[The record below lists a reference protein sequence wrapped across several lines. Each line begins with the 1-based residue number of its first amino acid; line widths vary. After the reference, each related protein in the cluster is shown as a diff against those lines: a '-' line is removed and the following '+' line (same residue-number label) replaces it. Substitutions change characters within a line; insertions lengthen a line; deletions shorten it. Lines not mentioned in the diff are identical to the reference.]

1 MRTRALVVLVPFLP
15 LVLGACGAKSPP
27 GAPMSAYEASPR
39 SAREEASGGAY
50 GAPKAEA
57 TSDADGETAMP
68 AAPPPATPAGVS
80 ARARSDARPIAPT
93 PTPGGTIKA
102 GEWDDNANFRE
113 YGKWLATEE
122 SQPFH
127 RVDVS
132 ERRFLV
138 VRDAQGK
145 AVPRCRVT
153 VADEKQHQVM
163 LTTTAS
169 GHAVLFPRAEGLQGR
184 DMTASASCE
193 GSTATARFALSE
205 QDGMVDLK
213 LATART
219 LDALGTR
226 ARTIDVAFI
235 LDTTGSMAE
244 EITAVKSTIQKVASS
259 LDGGAVH
266 VRIGMVAFKDRGDAY
281 VTRVY
286 PMTTNLQAF
295 QKDVADIRANGGGD
309 IPESVNEGIHVAL
322 TKLDWGQ
329 DAVAK
334 MAFLVGDAPPHLDY
348 AQDFDY
354 AVDMKDA
361 AHRGIQIVTV
371 AASGMDVL
379 GQIVWRQIAAYTNA
393 TNLFVMRGG
402 AGPQSTGAGDP
413 RSSCGGTQTSYA
425 SGNLDVLILQ
435 KIRQELKSIDRD
447 PTRIAGLGMDESAK
461 PCSERL
467 VARD

>member
-1 MRTRALVVLVPFLP
+1 MRTRALVILVPFLP
-15 LVLGACGAKSPP
+15 LVLGACGAKSSPP
-27 GAPMSAYEASPR
+27 GAPMPAYESTPR
-39 SAREEASGGAY
+39 SAREAAGAGAY
-50 GAPKAEA
+50 GAPKAEER
-57 TSDADGETAMP
+57 SDADGDSAMP
-68 AAPPPATPAGVS
+68 APPPPMPAGVS
-80 ARARSDARPIAPT
+80 APPKSGARSSAVAPT
-93 PTPGGTIKA
+93 PMPGSAIKA
-102 GEWDDNANFRE
+102 GEWDDNANYRE
-113 YGKWLATEE
+113 YNQWLATEE

-132 ERRFLV
+132 QRRFLV

-153 VADEKQHQVM
+153 VADEKQHQVT

-193 GSTATARFALSE
+193 GSTATSRFALGE

-213 LATART
+213 LATSRT
-219 LDALGTR
+219 LQGT
-226 ARTIDVAFI
+226 RTIDVAFI

-244 EITAVKSTIQKVASS
+244 EITAVKNTIQKVASS

-281 VTRVY
+281 VTKVY

-361 AHRGIQIVTV
+361 AHRGIQIFTV

-379 GQIVWRQIAAYTNA
+379 GQIVWRQIAEYTNA

-425 SGNLDVLILQ
+425 SGNLDVLIMQ
-435 KIRQELKSIDRD
+435 KIHQELKSIDRD
-447 PTRIAGLGMDESAK
+447 PTRIAGLGKDENAK
-461 PCSERL
+461 PCNERL